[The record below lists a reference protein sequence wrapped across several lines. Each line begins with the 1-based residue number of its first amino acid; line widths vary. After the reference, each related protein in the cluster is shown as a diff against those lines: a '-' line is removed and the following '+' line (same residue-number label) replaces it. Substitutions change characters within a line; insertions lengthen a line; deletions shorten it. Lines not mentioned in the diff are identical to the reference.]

1 MLNIVDHALST
12 LARPWLVTLI
22 LLVVALIGTLDY
34 LTGFKLSFA
43 IFYFVP
49 IAVAT
54 WYLGKREGRNTAL
67 LSFFLSVTAGLI
79 NAGNVTE
86 TQAIVLWN
94 GLTPLALFLIIVA
107 LLHKLRKRLELEQ
120 RLARTDHLTG
130 CLNARAF
137 MPMLQYHFDLAG
149 RDHQPITLAY
159 VDLDDFKSVNDTQG
173 HHEGDRVLKLVARV
187 WHESCRR
194 TDLIARLGGDEFCIL
209 FPNTDQKAAANIIA
223 KGRQAMTAAFQSEH
237 INVTCSIGALTF
249 PTEMLTTREAV
260 KAADMLMYRAKN
272 QGKNSTVFSVFGIDA
287 DSEIMGAVAS
297 GRHPP
302 R

>member
-54 WYLGKREGRNTAL
+54 WYLGKQEGRNTAL
-67 LSFFLSVTAGLI
+67 LSFFLSVTAGLF
-79 NAGNVTE
+79 NAGDVTE

-107 LLHKLRKRLELEQ
+107 LLHKLRMRLELEQ

-137 MPMLQYHFDLAG
+137 MPMLQYHFDLAS

-173 HHEGDRVLKLVARV
+173 HHEGDRVLKLVSRV

-209 FPNTDQKAAANIIA
+209 FPNTDQKAAANIITKA
-223 KGRQAMTAAFQSEH
+223 RQALTAAFQSEH
-237 INVTCSIGALTF
+237 VNVTCSIGALTF
-249 PTEMLTTREAV
+249 PTEMLTTREAI
-260 KAADMLMYRAKN
+260 KAADMLMYRAKS

-287 DSEIMGAVAS
+287 DSEIMGAVAN
-297 GRHPP
+297 GR
-302 R
+302 RTSR